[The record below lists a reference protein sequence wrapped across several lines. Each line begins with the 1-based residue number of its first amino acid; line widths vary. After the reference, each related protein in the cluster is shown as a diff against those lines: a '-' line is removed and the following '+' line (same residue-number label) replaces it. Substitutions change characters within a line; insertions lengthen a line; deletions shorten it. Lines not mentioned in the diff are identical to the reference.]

1 MIKVS
6 VIMPVYNGEK
16 FIERTSG
23 MILNQSLKEIEL
35 ILVNDGSK
43 DNSAAFT
50 AGQTGRA
57 SSHNHAHGPGK
68 PLPHR
73 FLTDPPL
80 PFSPE
85 KRHVSSFHFRTG
97 PHRLTDC
104 TPHDWTG

>member
-43 DNSAAFT
+43 DNYAALCDKI
-50 AGQTGRA
+50 AEGDPRVRVIHQSNQGICGDRNAWIKEATG
-57 SSHNHAHGPGK
+57 
-68 PLPHR
+68 
-73 FLTDPPL
+73 
-80 PFSPE
+80 E
-85 KRHVSSFHFRTG
+85 
-97 PHRLTDC
+97 
-104 TPHDWTG
+104 